1 MRKNIG
7 QFDLNTGERIEGYI
21 AVLQP
26 KTKNGF
32 TRHFTMNQD
41 ALDILADNLRGS
53 EFRVLMKL
61 LKWLDYENL
70 IQIQQNEI
78 AEELKMEK
86 QNVNRSINKLIEVGI
101 LLKGP
106 KIGKSCS
113 YRLNPNFGWKGK
125 AKNHRRALEE
135 RMQKAQMRVV
145 E

>member
-1 MRKNIG
+1 MRAKIG
-7 QFDLNTGERIEGYI
+7 QFDLTTGEVIEGYI

-32 TRHFTMNQD
+32 ERHFTMNQD

-61 LKWLDYENL
+61 LKRLDYENL
-70 IQIQQNEI
+70 IQVPQNEI

-86 QNVNRSINKLIEVGI
+86 QNIHRAINKLIEIEI

-106 KIGKSCS
+106 KIGKTCS
-113 YRLNPNFGWKGK
+113 YQLNPSFGWKGK
-125 AKNHRRALEE
+125 AKNHKRALEE
-135 RMQKAQMRVV
+135 RMQKAGIRIV

>member
-7 QFDLNTGERIEGYI
+7 QIDLNTGERIEGYI

-32 TRHFTMNQD
+32 TRHFTMNQE

-70 IQIQQNEI
+70 IQVQQNEI
-78 AEELKMEK
+78 ADELKMEK
-86 QNVNRSINKLIEVGI
+86 QNVNRSINKLIDVGI

-113 YRLNPNFGWKGK
+113 YRLNPNFGWKGT
-125 AKNHRRALEE
+125 AKNHRKALDD
-135 RMQKAQMRVV
+135 RMKKARMHVV

>member
-1 MRKNIG
+1 MRKKIG
-7 QFDLNTGERIEGYI
+7 QIDLKTGELLEGYI

-26 KTKNGF
+26 KIKNGF

-41 ALDILADNLRGS
+41 ALDILADNLKGS

-78 AEELKMEK
+78 ADELKMEK
-86 QNVNRSINKLIEVGI
+86 QNVNRSINKLIDVGI

-125 AKNHRRALEE
+125 AKSHQKALKD
-135 RMQKAQMRVV
+135 RMEKAQMRIV

>member
-7 QFDLNTGERIEGYI
+7 QIDLNTGERIEGYI

-32 TRHFTMNQD
+32 ERHFTMNQD
-41 ALDILADNLRGS
+41 ALDILADNLKGS

-70 IQIQQNEI
+70 IQIQQIEI
-78 AEELKMEK
+78 ANELKMEK
-86 QNVNRSINKLIEVGI
+86 QNVNRAINKLIDVGI
-101 LLKGP
+101 VLKGP
-106 KIGKSCS
+106 RIGKSCS
-113 YRLNPNFGWKGK
+113 YRLNPNFGWKGT
-125 AKNHRRALEE
+125 AKNHRIALKE

-145 E
+145 D

>member
-78 AEELKMEK
+78 ADELKMEK
-86 QNVNRSINKLIEVGI
+86 QNVNRSINKLIDVGI

-113 YRLNPNFGWKGK
+113 YRLNPNFGWKGT
-125 AKNHRRALEE
+125 AKNHRRALDD
-135 RMQKAQMRVV
+135 RMKKARMHVV

>member
-70 IQIQQNEI
+70 IQIQQIEI
-78 AEELKMEK
+78 AQELKMEK
-86 QNVNRSINKLIEVGI
+86 QHVNRSINKLIEVGI

-113 YRLNPNFGWKGK
+113 YRLNPNFGWKGT
-125 AKNHRRALEE
+125 AKNHQKALKE
-135 RMQKAQMRVV
+135 RMQKAQMHVV